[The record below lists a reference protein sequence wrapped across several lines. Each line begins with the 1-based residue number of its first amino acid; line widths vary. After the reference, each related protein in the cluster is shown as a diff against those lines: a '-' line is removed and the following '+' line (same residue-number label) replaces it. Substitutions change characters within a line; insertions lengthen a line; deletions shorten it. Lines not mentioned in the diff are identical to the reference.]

1 MIPNQSWGD
10 EPLYFNGGYVTQKV
24 ATKYLPIMPKRFTP
38 ITLSI
43 ESLFDI
49 STMLIE
55 ETIVSGS
62 GKGEYKS
69 RPRGLRKKKNSG
81 KDDRDA
87 NNPSI

>member
-1 MIPNQSWGD
+1 M
-10 EPLYFNGGYVTQKV
+10 F
-24 ATKYLPIMPKRFTP
+24 
-38 ITLSI
+38 
-43 ESLFDI
+43 
-49 STMLIE
+49 IE
-55 ETIVSGS
+55 EIIVSGS